1 MAVLTAAS
9 VISQYTAGGAAML
22 GLYALRDVSTG
33 DTIDLSVLGAPAF
46 QVIKSGVVLGQSAF
60 VEIAA
65 TFTGTVVTM
74 PSGLSHD
81 CGYLLVW
88 GCLQGRPADSG
99 PISRVPIPGQ
109 EEHLYMAHTPVRCEH
124 DSIKWYPRVTVEKY
138 SPDQTAWAQR
148 RLHDEL
154 SWGRRLL
161 VETLGIRVPE
171 LHGDWLREVFRE
183 PEDGYAYC
191 EGNSLVN
198 GGLDALGN
206 LLAGTGTPQA
216 LVAGKAI
223 CGVGSNAAAFA
234 VTQAALS
241 GDGSTSTAW
250 YQAMDATYP
259 HVDGTTHGQ
268 LDGQSTFIGTSAN
281 FATGWVE
288 WCWAS
293 ATTTVGGV
301 TGGTL
306 AGLSGTCVMLNRWT
320 GTTLGTKGAGATWIF
335 SSTVTF
341 S

>member
-1 MAVLTAAS
+1 
-9 VISQYTAGGAAML
+9 
-22 GLYALRDVSTG
+22 
-33 DTIDLSVLGAPAF
+33 
-46 QVIKSGVVLGQSAF
+46 
-60 VEIAA
+60 
-65 TFTGTVVTM
+65 
-74 PSGLSHD
+74 
-81 CGYLLVW
+81 
-88 GCLQGRPADSG
+88 
-99 PISRVPIPGQ
+99 
-109 EEHLYMAHTPVRCEH
+109 MAHTPDRCEH
-124 DSIKWYPRVTVEKY
+124 DGIKWFPRVTIEKY
-138 SPDQTAWAQR
+138 SPDQSAWAQR
-148 RLHDEL
+148 KLLGEL

-161 VETLGIRVPE
+161 VSRFSSRFTSVRVPR
-171 LHGDWLREVFRE
+171 LHGDWLREVFGE

-191 EGNSLVN
+191 QGNSLVN

-206 LLAGTGTPQA
+206 LLVGTGTPQA

-223 CGVGSNAAAFA
+223 CGVGSNGAAFA

-268 LDGQSTFIGTSAN
+268 LDGQSTFISTSAN

-293 ATTTVGGV
+293 ATTAVGGT

-306 AGLSGTCVMLNRWT
+306 AGLSGTTVMLNRWT

-335 SSTVTF
+335 SSTVSF